1 MGVLGG
7 WVFLTSEVPLCPCRF
22 RAKMQHLDKRQGLLP
37 ESQNLAA
44 NVLYVLYFLDRG
56 PATAYD
62 MSAASCA
69 CVLGSGVWVLGCF
82 GMRGVRFGF
91 KVQGLG

>member
-1 MGVLGG
+1 
-7 WVFLTSEVPLCPCRF
+7 
-22 RAKMQHLDKRQGLLP
+22 MQHLDKLQGLLP
-37 ESQNLAA
+37 ESQNLAV

-82 GMRGVRFGF
+82 GMGREKLGF
-91 KVQGLG
+91 KVQALA